1 MSGVNSL
8 FRVRCNEEFR
18 SEGLL
23 QAPSVPLGAVLS
35 SLPTVICGATAFRCW
50 ESAVSP
56 ALSSAYGPSRRRN
69 RPGSQPIAGRSRLTA
84 MPGPGNFGDRGS
96 VGVLPARRCR
106 QLRICRAIN
115 TFVLIGLDKD
125 AAADQLNRHHRRD
138 LDEVQSHETDCS
150 TNIFRGS
157 YREANQRCDAPS
169 ATICQQPQRKR
180 IRS

>member
-1 MSGVNSL
+1 MRRGISIGRAATSTV
-8 FRVRCNEEFR
+8 
-18 SEGLL
+18 G
-23 QAPSVPLGAVLS
+23 APGRRPKLIADSYL
-35 SLPTVICGATAFRCW
+35 
-50 ESAVSP
+50 
-56 ALSSAYGPSRRRN
+56 RRN
-69 RPGSQPIAGRSRLTA
+69 RFQVLGICCIAGAKQRVRPEPTA
-84 MPGPGNFGDRGS
+84 QSAWIAADRRPIPVDGDARTGNFGDRGS
-96 VGVLPARRCR
+96 VGVLPGRRCR